1 MCAPLRSNNSVRL
14 DLSDH
19 SLMDLSDLSLM
30 SLEDLDCCEFDDCD
44 IEQPAQHYPTEAE
57 THQPLQKAI
66 VHRPPFL
73 VTAIYLFT
81 QFNVSVYL
89 SQTIS
94 LTILQWIVM
103 NCAVVTF
110 LFSAKKYRKVMAQ
123 MRVKGEIPLS
133 VAEIITGAT
142 LVLLVLQLRTVAFLV
157 LVGGLLYMG
166 LATFIGSI
174 YLLTAAVGDPDD
186 AAEGDY
192 VTTAPAQRRLS
203 WVPTHIIV

>member
-1 MCAPLRSNNSVRL
+1 
-14 DLSDH
+14 
-19 SLMDLSDLSLM
+19 MDLSDLSLM
-30 SLEDLDCCEFDDCD
+30 SLDDLDCCEFDDCD
-44 IEQPAQHYPTEAE
+44 IEQPAQYYTNQAE
-57 THQPLQKAI
+57 THQPLKKAI

-81 QFNVSVYL
+81 QFNVSLYL
-89 SQTIS
+89 SQTVS
-94 LTILQWIVM
+94 LTVLQWIVM
-103 NCAVVTF
+103 NCAVVIF
-110 LFSAKKYRKVMAQ
+110 LFAAKKYRKVMAQ
-123 MRVKGEIPLS
+123 MHVKGEIPLS

-174 YLLTAAVGDPDD
+174 YLLTAAIGDPDD
-186 AAEGDY
+186 AEGEY
-192 VTTAPAQRRLS
+192 APAPAQRRLS